1 MINFPHKPPIPRLTK
16 LELQAEERKSV
27 ISDLG
32 NAVRHRMETTD
43 AELDQVNEQLDAIK
57 TSIMGLGH
65 QYSDL
70 KVAIAE
76 IPKESGGFSLQPP

>member
-1 MINFPHKPPIPRLTK
+1 M
-16 LELQAEERKSV
+16 ELQAEERKS
-27 ISDLG
+27 ITSDLG

-65 QYSDL
+65 QYRDL
-70 KVAIAE
+70 KATVAE
-76 IPKESGGFSLQPP
+76 IPIDHGGLNLHPSLC

>member
-1 MINFPHKPPIPRLTK
+1 MTK
-16 LELQAEERKSV
+16 IELQAEERKSV
-27 ISDLG
+27 NNDLG

-70 KVAIAE
+70 KATVAE
-76 IPKESGGFSLQPP
+76 IPKEPGGFSLQLT